1 MAQEKVMLQ
10 DLFKTV
16 KSLNQTGTTYLR
28 RNRMTNPKS
37 RKTNQVQGI
46 DYDGMNQQEV
56 ADALGIS
63 RTAVQNIERR
73 AYKKI
78 KRELAKR
85 LKNITDLL

>member
-1 MAQEKVMLQ
+1 
-10 DLFKTV
+10 
-16 KSLNQTGTTYLR
+16 
-28 RNRMTNPKS
+28 MTNLKS
-37 RKTNQVQGI
+37 KKPNQVQGI

-63 RTAVQNIERR
+63 RAAVQNIERR

-85 LKNITDLL
+85 LKHITDLL

>member
-1 MAQEKVMLQ
+1 MFQ
-10 DLFKTV
+10 DLYKTV
-16 KSLNQTGTTYLR
+16 KSLNQIGTVFLK
-28 RNRMTNPKS
+28 RNRMTNLKS

-73 AYKKI
+73 AYKKF
-78 KRELAKR
+78 KRELAKK
-85 LKNITDLL
+85 LKHITDLL

>member
-1 MAQEKVMLQ
+1 MSQ
-10 DLFKTV
+10 DLYKTV
-16 KSLNQTGTTYLR
+16 KSLNQIGTVYLR

-37 RKTNQVQGI
+37 RKPNQVQGI

-63 RTAVQNIERR
+63 RTAVQQIERR
-73 AYKKI
+73 AYIKI

>member
-1 MAQEKVMLQ
+1 MFQ
-10 DLFKTV
+10 DLYKTV
-16 KSLNQTGTTYLR
+16 KSLNQIGTVFLK
-28 RNRMTNPKS
+28 RNRMTNLKS

-73 AYKKI
+73 AYKKFR
-78 KRELAKR
+78 RELAKK
-85 LKNITDLL
+85 LKHITDLL